1 MLIGLV
7 DIGIGNLGSLRS
19 VLEKLNLNFRNC
31 TENKDFENVEK
42 ILLPGVGN
50 FAEFMEVLRSK
61 SLDKTIIQKVN
72 NRTPI
77 LGICLGYQILFEES
91 DEGVKTKGLGL
102 LKGKFKSLDRVS
114 KTIKVPHV
122 GWNEC
127 SFKKKNNL
135 FNGIPDKSDF
145 YFTHTYYL
153 DEHDHSDIISETNY
167 QINFTS
173 AINKNNIYGVQF
185 HPEKSQKN
193 GLKLLENFFNNC

>member
-31 TENKDFENVEK
+31 TENKDFENIEK

-127 SFKKKNNL
+127 SFKKK
-135 FNGIPDKSDF
+135 K
-145 YFTHTYYL
+145 
-153 DEHDHSDIISETNY
+153 
-167 QINFTS
+167 
-173 AINKNNIYGVQF
+173 
-185 HPEKSQKN
+185 
-193 GLKLLENFFNNC
+193 